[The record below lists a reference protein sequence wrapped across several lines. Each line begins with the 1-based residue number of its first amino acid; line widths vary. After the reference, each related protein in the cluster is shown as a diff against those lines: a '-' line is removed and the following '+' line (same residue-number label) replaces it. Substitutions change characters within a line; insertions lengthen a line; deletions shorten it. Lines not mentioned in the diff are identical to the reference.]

1 VDLPA
6 SPSAAPATPVSVAAP
21 PKRGLH
27 QPAVRRALAI
37 VLAVNVAVVL
47 AKTGVGWKTGA
58 LTVLGSALESGLD
71 LLNIIIGMTLVTVAA
86 RAPDEDHP
94 YGHEKFESL
103 GTLVIVGFLSISCF
117 ELLREAVE
125 QLLHRATPHEPTI
138 ADFVVMVATIAV
150 NAFVAWYERSRG
162 RALGSA
168 FLIADATH
176 AGSDLYVTSLAL
188 VSLIVTRA
196 GRGGL
201 DAPLAILVA
210 VLIARNGYIILK
222 GSVPVL
228 VDQRAVDAARIRELV
243 TQVPR
248 VTDVRLVRSRATSSG
263 LLFAE
268 VTIGI
273 SASTSVAEAHA
284 ISDAVEAQ
292 IITGLGAAEVTV
304 HVEPA

>member
-1 VDLPA
+1 VTLPA
-6 SPSAAPATPVSVAAP
+6 PHSATPATPVAVSTP
-21 PKRGLH
+21 PRGLH
-27 QPAVRRALAI
+27 QPAVRRVLAV
-37 VLAVNVAVVL
+37 VLAVNVAVVV
-47 AKTGVGWKTGA
+47 AKTAVGWKTGA

-71 LLNIIIGMTLVTVAA
+71 LLNIVIGMTLVTVAA
-86 RAPDEDHP
+86 RAPDDDHP

-125 QLLHRATPHEPTI
+125 KLLHRTRPREATI
-138 ADFVVMVATIAV
+138 ADFGVMIATIAA
-150 NAFVAWYERSRG
+150 NAFVVWYERSRG
-162 RALGSA
+162 KALGSA
-168 FLIADATH
+168 FLMADATH
-176 AGSDLYVTSLAL
+176 AGSDLGVTALAL

-196 GRGGL
+196 GRGAL

-210 VLIARNGYIILK
+210 ALIARNGYTILK

-228 VDQRAVDAARIRELV
+228 VDQRAVDPARIRELV

-248 VTDVRLVRSRATSSG
+248 VTDVRLVRSRGTSSG

-268 VTIGI
+268 VTIGV

>member
-1 VDLPA
+1 MTLPA
-6 SPSAAPATPVSVAAP
+6 PPSATPATPVAVTAP
-21 PKRGLH
+21 RRGLH
-27 QPAVRRALAI
+27 QPAVRRVLAV
-37 VLAVNVAVVL
+37 VLAVNVAVVV
-47 AKTGVGWKTGA
+47 AKTAVGWKTGA

-86 RAPDEDHP
+86 RAPDDDHP

-125 QLLHRATPHEPTI
+125 KLLHQARPHDATM
-138 ADFVVMVATIAV
+138 ADFGVMIATIAA
-150 NAFVAWYERSRG
+150 NAFVVWYERSRG
-162 RALGSA
+162 KALGSA
-168 FLIADATH
+168 FLMADATH
-176 AGSDLYVTSLAL
+176 AGSDLGVTALAL
-188 VSLIVTRA
+188 VSLIVTHA
-196 GRGGL
+196 GRGAL

-210 VLIARNGYIILK
+210 ALIARNGYTILK

-228 VDQRAVDAARIRELV
+228 VDQRAVDPARIRELV

-248 VTDVRLVRSRATSSG
+248 VTDVRLVRSRGTASG

-268 VTIGI
+268 VTIGV